1 MANPNPY
8 TPSYSFSGWQTSNPA
23 KPLPAP
29 QVDNEF
35 ANISTSLNAA
45 ITGLTDVRR
54 SDGQLKN
61 GIVTVESLS
70 PSLNIGFTLRGAWAS
85 GQHYL
90 AADGVVYNSN
100 FYRALVTHDAT
111 NANRPDLSP
120 TTWQLLFSIAA
131 ISGAMSAFVY
141 DPNNHMADAFDR
153 ANHTGTQAISTV
165 VNLQSSLD
173 LKLSISAFSTNLTTS
188 LPGVLNA
195 ASTKNALAD
204 ADKMPLLDSAD
215 SYSLKAYTLADLIN
229 SVFTTTRTITNA
241 WFAAAS
247 FRLRGPSSAV
257 YQLFDASPLT
267 ANRTLKL
274 ANRDTDLARLGMELL
289 AETIVSTPV
298 PAVDFPNV
306 LSSAF
311 DQYFIELTDVSPSVA
326 SILYMRMSIDG
337 GANWLT
343 SGYSYSSVVSLDS
356 GATGAQISGAAFFA
370 ISSTSM
376 LPTNASLCASMTIHR
391 STARRNYE
399 MKSFFNAN
407 NGSSLVSLIGGTISQ
422 TADSI
427 RFLSSSGNIVSG
439 RFRIYGIRKG

>member
-8 TPSYSFSGWQTSNPA
+8 TPSYSFSDWQTSNPL

-61 GIVTVESLS
+61 AIVTVESLS

-85 GQHYL
+85 GEHYVS
-90 AADGVVYNSN
+90 ADGVVYNSN

-120 TTWQLLFSIAA
+120 TTWQLLFSIAS

-165 VNLQSSLD
+165 ASLQSSLD
-173 LKLSISAFSTNLTTS
+173 LKLSISAFSTTLATS

-195 ASTKNALAD
+195 ATTKNAIAD

-215 SYSLKAYTLADLIN
+215 AFSLKAYTLADLIN
-229 SVFTTTRTITNA
+229 SVFKTARIITNA
-241 WFAAAS
+241 YFAAAT
-247 FRLRGPSSAV
+247 FRLRAPSVAV

-267 ANRTLKL
+267 ADRTLKL
-274 ANRDTDLARLGMELL
+274 ANRDTDLGKLGWELL

-298 PAVDFPNV
+298 AAVDFPNV

-311 DQYFIELTDVSPSVA
+311 DRYEIELTDVSPSVA
-326 SILYMRMSIDG
+326 TNLLMRMSIDG

-343 SGYSYSSVVSLDS
+343 SGYTYGSVVSLPS
-356 GATGAQISGAAFFA
+356 GASGAQVA
-370 ISSTSM
+370 STSQFVIASTT
-376 LPTNASLCASMTIHR
+376 LLASNAAVCASMTMHR
-391 STARRNYE
+391 APTRRHFE
-399 MKSFFNAN
+399 HSAFFTN
-407 NGSSLVSLIGGTISQ
+407 SGGDGVFCAVGGAISQ
-422 TADSI
+422 AADSI
-427 RFLSSSGNIVSG
+427 RFLVGAGNIVSG
-439 RFRIYGIRKG
+439 RFRIYGVRKG

>member
-8 TPSYSFSGWQTSNPA
+8 TPSYSFSDWQTSNPL

-61 GIVTVESLS
+61 AIVTVESLS

-141 DPNNHMADAFDR
+141 DPNNHMGDAFDR

-173 LKLSISAFSTNLTTS
+173 LKLSISAFSTTLTTS

-195 ASTKNALAD
+195 AATKNAIAD

-215 SYSLKAYTLADLIN
+215 SFNLKAYTLADLIN
-229 SVFTTTRTITNA
+229 SIFSTARTITNA
-241 WFAAAS
+241 YFAAAT
-247 FRLRGPSSAV
+247 FRLRAPSVAV

-274 ANRDTDLARLGMELL
+274 ADRNTDLAKLGTELL
-289 AETIVSTPV
+289 AETIISTPV
-298 PAVDFPNV
+298 PAVDFANV
-306 LSSAF
+306 LSSVF
-311 DQYFIELTDVSPSVA
+311 DEYFIELTDVSTSA
-326 SILYMRMSIDG
+326 AANIYMRMSIDG
-337 GANWLT
+337 GTNWLT
-343 SGYSYSSVVSLDS
+343 TGYNYASVVSQTA
-356 GATGAQISGAAFFA
+356 GATGAQVTNAAQFVV
-370 ISSTSM
+370 SSTA
-376 LPTNASLCASMTIHR
+376 LVPTNGALCASMTMHR
-391 STARRNYE
+391 AATRRHYE
-399 MKSFFNAN
+399 SKAFSLAN
-407 NGSSLVSLIGGTISQ
+407 TGDYIVIVNGGVISQ
-422 TADSI
+422 AADSI
-427 RFLSSSGNIVSG
+427 RFLASSGNIVSG
-439 RFRIYGIRKG
+439 KFRVYGIRKG